1 MSCFG
6 KCLDLNKSVR
16 LEIAFANSDNDL
28 IANPIEINNTFKNY
42 FLNLYTSE
50 SPESNSVMLEFLDNV
65 DIPTLNSEQKTYL
78 DKHIQEEDILNAISL
93 MQNKKTPGPD
103 GYPIDFYKRNCR

>member
-1 MSCFG
+1 M
-6 KCLDLNKSVR
+6 
-16 LEIAFANSDNDL
+16 
-28 IANPIEINNTFKNY
+28 
-42 FLNLYTSE
+42 YTSE

-93 MQNKKTPGPD
+93 MQNKKNSWPWRLP
-103 GYPIDFYKRNCR
+103 YRFL

>member
-78 DKHIQEEDILNAISL
+78 DKHIVTGGAHDRHSGCGVR
-93 MQNKKTPGPD
+93 PRRG
-103 GYPIDFYKRNCR
+103 FYSTEIIK

>member
-65 DIPTLNSEQKTYL
+65 DIPTLNSEQKTCL

-103 GYPIDFYKRNCR
+103 GYPIDFYKKNCR